1 MATITASSNALEV
14 GTVYKDPDV
23 ALVDLTASAENAP
36 GPIASAMTAAATAVK
51 SVFTAQ
57 QKKIATLTTVAEMQ
71 TATTKAKAKSEGR
84 EATAEELEES
94 CGPLAF
100 LTDGFKTLEEGLGK
114 IYDGIG
120 EFATDLGIA
129 VEGFLGSAVDL
140 VNEVFDKIS
149 GIANDIAQA
158 IEDGLTAV
166 AEALQNSPLGQLYQ
180 SISDKVGELTAS
192 LTNTINELAAS
203 ALAAFDSALEKIEA
217 FVDSISLSNLFST
230 DCANEAKEAVLNTDQ
245 LSTEAEVQT
254 ALAAPA
260 DQQAKSVDPKA
271 TEAPAPFAE
280 RAEAVPKAVEPTPTL
295 QVAINKYREAQLAR
309 DATIQ
314 EAQSLITSGNR
325 NPAQIADLKK
335 RQGNANFA
343 AGNAKSDLEDAAK
356 FAGLRLGSLPI
367 YGPSYNQPQGPIT
380 TYDPDVVARADA
392 AVEDQTKRYVAAVR
406 EFDRANTA
414 QYKELQSQKY
424 TFSRTLTDE
433 DFARHNALKATAVAK
448 ANAVREIIANVLPGD
463 RPTVT
468 RAARFTGNIDR

>member
-1 MATITASSNALEV
+1 MESSNAFEV
-14 GTVYKDPDV
+14 GTVYKDPDI
-23 ALVDLTASAENAP
+23 ALVDLTSSAANAP
-36 GPIASAMTAAATAVK
+36 SGIASAMTSAAAAVK
-51 SVFTAQ
+51 SVFTTE
-57 QKKIATLTTVAEMQ
+57 QKKTATLTTVAEMQ

-100 LTDGFKTLEEGLGK
+100 LTDGFKTLGEGLGTLW
-114 IYDGIG
+114 DGIG

-129 VEGFLGSAVDL
+129 VNGFLGSAVDL
-140 VNEVFDKIS
+140 ANEVFDRIS

-158 IEDGLTAV
+158 ISEGLTEV
-166 AEALQNSPLGQLYQ
+166 ADALKASPLGQIYQ
-180 SISDKVGELTAS
+180 SISDTVGELTES

-203 ALAAFDSALEKIEA
+203 ASAAFDSALAKIES

-230 DCANEAKEAVLNTDQ
+230 DCATEAKEAALNTDQ
-245 LSTEAEVQT
+245 LSSQAEVES
-254 ALAAPA
+254 ALSSNGT
-260 DQQAKSVDPKA
+260 KSVDPKA

-280 RAEAVPKAVEPTPTL
+280 RAEQIPKAVEPGPTL

-314 EAQSLITSGNR
+314 EAQALISSGKR
-325 NPAQIADLKK
+325 NPAQTADLKK
-335 RQGNANFA
+335 RQGDANFA

-356 FAGLRLGSLPI
+356 SAGIFLSALPI
-367 YGPSYNQPQGPIT
+367 HGPSYNQPLGT
-380 TYDPDVVARADA
+380 ATYDPEVVARANA
-392 AVEDQTKRYVAAVR
+392 AVEDQTKQYVAAVR

-414 QYKELQSQKY
+414 QYKELQSQKT
-424 TFSRTLTDE
+424 TFGRTLTNE

-463 RPTVT
+463 RPTVIS
-468 RAARFTGNIDR
+468 AARFTGNIDR

>member
-23 ALVDLTASAENAP
+23 VLVDLTASAENAP

-51 SVFTAQ
+51 SVFAAQ
-57 QKKIATLTTVAEMQ
+57 QKKIATFTTVAEMQ

-180 SISDKVGELTAS
+180 SISDKVSELTAS
-192 LTNTINELAAS
+192 LTDTINELAAS

-260 DQQAKSVDPKA
+260 DQQSKSVDPKA

-280 RAEAVPKAVEPTPTL
+280 RAEPVPKAVEPGPNL
-295 QVAINKYREAQLAR
+295 QSAITRYREAQLAL
-309 DATIQ
+309 DSVTQ
-314 EAQSLITSGNR
+314 EVRNRTGRETSAQLASLKQRQTEANDR
-325 NPAQIADLKK
+325 AMEAKRELNDIANK
-335 RQGNANFA
+335 
-343 AGNAKSDLEDAAK
+343 E
-356 FAGLRLGSLPI
+356 GLTMSALPI
-367 YGPSYNQPQGPIT
+367 WGPSYNQPRGREAA
-380 TYDPDVVARADA
+380 DPAVIASANA
-392 AVEDQTKRYVAAVR
+392 TVEDQTKRYVAAVR
-406 EFDRANTA
+406 EFDRANAA
-414 QYKELQSQKY
+414 QLKESQNQK
-424 TFSRTLTDE
+424 SAGRPLSSQDS
-433 DFARHNALKATAVAK
+433 ARYNSLLADAK
-448 ANAVREIIANVLPGD
+448 AKKDIVNEIIRDILPGD
-463 RPTVT
+463 RAPIL
-468 RAARFTGNIDR
+468 AKARFTGTIN